1 MDLTICLLS
10 LPISWKQNTNCL
22 LPVTQVTKSLYS
34 VHCLF
39 KILSVVL
46 VNPHNP
52 RNDI

>member
-10 LPISWKQNTNCL
+10 LPISWKQNK
-22 LPVTQVTKSLYS
+22 LPSPRDTTKSLYS

>member
-10 LPISWKQNTNCL
+10 LPISWKQNKL
-22 LPVTQVTKSLYS
+22 PSPVTQVTKSLYS
-34 VHCLF
+34 VHRLF